1 MMSFGQAGENV
12 MTMDDLFA
20 RVERAIIDS
29 QLLRDKRRI
38 LEQEIATARR
48 ALRLAVLE
56 MAELRAAIK
65 ADRTQRAALE
75 DGAELPAEIE
85 RLDRVTAHIGSQ
97 REVLQALRKKI
108 AN

>member
-1 MMSFGQAGENV
+1 

-38 LEQEIATARR
+38 LQQETATARR

-56 MAELRAAIK
+56 MAELRAAIN
-65 ADRTQRAALE
+65 ADRRRRAALG
-75 DGAELPAEIE
+75 DGPESPAEIE
-85 RLDRVTAHIGSQ
+85 RLDCVKAYIRSQ
-97 REVLQALRKKI
+97 REVLQTLRKKMVS
-108 AN
+108 

>member
-38 LEQEIATARR
+38 LQQETATVRR

-56 MAELRAAIK
+56 MAELRAAIN
-65 ADRTQRAALE
+65 ADRRRRAALE
-75 DGAELPAEIE
+75 DGPEPKP
-85 RLDRVTAHIGSQ
+85 LDCVKPCTASQ
-97 REVLQALRKKI
+97 REVLQTLRKKMV
-108 AN
+108 N